1 MCKNCLIMEIR
12 KLIAIVLIINLVTIA
27 AGQEINLQ
35 AVDTVSDTSSSTEL
49 SPFGTSLSD
58 DSSIDPDSG
67 TGLSNGIESAVDDT
81 LRKELY
87 YRHSSMGGRGVPAVS
102 NMHSSDTTVKRKLLP
117 PPVILPETAD
127 DSQTDSSVVQ
137 SYRMG
142 KTEKRILLITG
153 AILVTGG
160 LVLLLAKTIGNK
172 EKTTEDTGFPE
183 PPRPPQ
189 Y

>member
-1 MCKNCLIMEIR
+1 MYKNCLIMEIR

-49 SPFGTSLSD
+49 SPLDTSSGD
-58 DSSIDPDSG
+58 NSIDPDSEM
-67 TGLSNGIESAVDDT
+67 GLSNGIDSGVDDT

-87 YRHSSMGGRGVPAVS
+87 YRHSSMGDRGVSAVS
-102 NMHSSDTTVKRKLLP
+102 NMHASDTTVKRKLLP
-117 PPVILPETAD
+117 PPVILPDTED

-137 SYRMG
+137 SYRVG

-160 LVLLLAKTIGNK
+160 LVLLLAKSIGNK